1 MSNKILV
8 VDDEIS
14 ILKIIAF
21 NLKKEGFDVVC
32 AEDGQEAL
40 DLFNSESPELIL
52 LDVMMPKIDGYGVCK
67 EIRKV
72 SQVPIIML
80 TARADEM
87 DKVLGLDLGADD
99 YVTKPFSNKELMA
112 RVKANIRRS
121 SKQVE
126 ELNSKFNIVDETNSY
141 ILTNNNIIN
150 DNNAIIN
157 LNSKQRKIYGDLLI
171 DFKNQEVYKRKTLIN
186 LTVRDFELLTFLSA
200 NQNEIF
206 TREQLLSKVWGYEY
220 IGDIR
225 SVDVGVRRLREKI
238 EDDASRPKYI
248 LTKRGVGYYF
258 CFDRDLKPKRTR
270 D

>member
-40 DLFNSESPELIL
+40 DLFNSENPELIL

-112 RVKANIRRS
+112 RVKANIRRN

-126 ELNSKFNIVDETNSY
+126 ETNSKFNIVEENNSY
-141 ILTNNNIIN
+141 SLIYNNNATNIS
-150 DNNAIIN
+150 N
-157 LNSKQRKIYGDLLI
+157 LSEIPQKIYGDLLI
-171 DFKNQEVYKRKTLIN
+171 DFKKQEVYKRKVLIN
-186 LTVRDFELLTFLSA
+186 LTARDFELLIFLSL

-225 SVDVGVRRLREKI
+225 SVDVGIRRLREKI
-238 EDDASRPKYI
+238 EDDASKPRYI
-248 LTKRGVGYYF
+248 LTKRGTGYYF
-258 CFDRDLKPKRTR
+258 CFEKDLKTKRIK